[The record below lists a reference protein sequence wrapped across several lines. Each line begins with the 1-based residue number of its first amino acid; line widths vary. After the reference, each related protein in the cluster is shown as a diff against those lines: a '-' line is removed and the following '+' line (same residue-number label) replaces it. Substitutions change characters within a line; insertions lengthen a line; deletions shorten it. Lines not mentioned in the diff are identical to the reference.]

1 MSLSGIISVSGLP
14 GLHKILSH
22 TKNGLIVES
31 LEDEKRRP
39 IYASQKVSALED
51 ISIYTTKD
59 DVPLSDVFKLIFDKE
74 KGKATLDHK
83 KPADEL
89 RAYLTAILKDLDNDK
104 VYNSDIAKVFQWY
117 NILVVKDLLKE
128 DKKEKKKEKEKEE
141 EAKVSTDTKKKTAKK
156 TAQTSKADVKK
167 AVPKRPQAKT
177 QTGARKASGR
187 KS

>member
-59 DVPLSDVFKLIFDKE
+59 DVPLIDVFKLMLAKE
-74 KGKATLDHK
+74 KGKAALDHK
-83 KPADEL
+83 KPSDEL
-89 RAYLTAILKDLDNDK
+89 RAYLSDILKDIDHDK

-117 NILVVKDLLKE
+117 NILVDKDLLKE
-128 DKKEKKKEKEKEE
+128 DEKEKE
-141 EAKVSTDTKKKTAKK
+141 SDTKTAGDKKKKATKK

-167 AVPKRPQAKT
+167 AVPKRAPAKNT
-177 QTGARKASGR
+177 AGPRKASGR